1 MEHKIIV
8 VGIGPGSPDYI
19 LPVASRMIAQSTA
32 LVGSQRALKSFAPR
46 SATVKVIDKD
56 LEGVLRFIAASL
68 LQSDVVVM
76 VSGDPGFYSLLA
88 ALKTKY
94 KPENM
99 KVIPGISSMQLAFAR
114 ISEIW
119 QDAVLISMHGRQA
132 NDGDL
137 NYDSKKKLGILTDYE
152 QNPAYIA
159 QVLIEHNWPLD
170 STVWLCANL
179 SYENEELKKITL
191 GEALHVDGF
200 SHCVMVVTI

>member
-19 LPVASRMIAQSTA
+19 LPVASRIIAQSTV
-32 LVGSQRALKSFAPR
+32 LVGSQRALTAFAP
-46 SATVKVIDKD
+46 SHAILKVIDKD
-56 LEGVLRFIAASL
+56 LDGVLSFITTTL
-68 LQSDVVVM
+68 LQNDVVVM

-88 ALKTKY
+88 ALKTQY
-94 KPENM
+94 KAEDIT
-99 KVIPGISSMQLAFAR
+99 VIPGISSMQLAFAR

-132 NDGDL
+132 NDEDL
-137 NYDSKKKLGILTDYE
+137 NYDSNKKLGILTDYE

-159 QVLIEHNWPLD
+159 QVLIEHGWPFD
-170 STVWLCANL
+170 ATVWLCANL
-179 SYENEELKKITL
+179 SYENEELKSITL

-200 SHCVMVVTI
+200 NHSVMVVIR